1 MIALSDK
8 AWSPYVAGALIG
20 LLQIPAFLLM
30 DTGLGASSSFV
41 KAAGHAALIFDPMA
55 VDGSYFSKYITSS
68 KYVWQSALVIG
79 IALGAFLSMRLS
91 SARREH
97 ISPVWREAMGVSSP
111 LSRYGLAFL
120 GGFIL
125 LFGARLA
132 GGCTSGHGLTGLA
145 QLAVSSSIV
154 VPSIFAGG
162 IAAAFIFTRR
172 F

>member
-1 MIALSDK
+1 MVSLSDK
-8 AWSPYVAGALIG
+8 AWSPYFAGALIG
-20 LLQIPAFLLM
+20 LLQIPAFMLM
-30 DTGLGASSSFV
+30 DKGLGASSSFV
-41 KAAGHAALIFDPMA
+41 KAAGHAALMFDPTILEE
-55 VDGSYFSKYITSS
+55 SYFSKYVTSS
-68 KYVWQSALVIG
+68 KYVWQTALVIG

-91 SARREH
+91 NAKRQR

-111 LSRYGLAFL
+111 LSRYALAFL
-120 GGFIL
+120 GGVIL

-162 IAAAFIFTRR
+162 IATALIFTRR

>member
-1 MIALSDK
+1 MVSLSGK
-8 AWSPYVAGALIG
+8 AWSPYLAGAIIG

-41 KAAGHAALIFDPMA
+41 KIAGHLALLADAGAADA
-55 VDGSYFSKYITSS
+55 TYFTKYVTSS
-68 KYVWQSALVIG
+68 KYVWQTALVVG

-91 SARREH
+91 GAKRKPVSDVWQGAFGVTSA
-97 ISPVWREAMGVSSP
+97 G
-111 LSRYGLAFL
+111 SRYVMAFA

-132 GGCTSGHGLTGLA
+132 SGCTSGHGLTGMS
-145 QLAVSSSIV
+145 QLAVSSSV
-154 VPSIFAGG
+154 VVASIFAGG
-162 IAAAFIFTRR
+162 ITTALIFTRR

>member
-1 MIALSDK
+1 MSLMDRS
-8 AWSPYVAGALIG
+8 WSPYLAGIVIG

-41 KAAGHAALIFDPMA
+41 KTAGEIALVFDA
-55 VDGSYFSKYITSS
+55 DIAEGSYFSKYLTSS
-68 KYVWQSALVIG
+68 KYVWQSALVVG

-91 SARREH
+91 GARRASL
-97 ISPVWREAMGVSSP
+97 SPVWSRAFGVNSSGRRMAM
-111 LSRYGLAFL
+111 AFL

-132 GGCTSGHGLTGLA
+132 GGCTSGHGLTGLG
-145 QLAVSSSIV
+145 QLALSAMVV

-162 IAAAFIFTRR
+162 IASAFLLSRR

>member
-1 MIALSDK
+1 MISLSDK
-8 AWSPYVAGALIG
+8 VWSPYVAGALIG
-20 LLQIPAFLLM
+20 LLQIPAFMLM

-41 KAAGHAALIFDPMA
+41 KLAGHAALIFDPTVA
-55 VDGSYFSKYITSS
+55 DGSYFSKYVTSS
-68 KYVWQSALVIG
+68 KYVWQTALVIG

-91 SARREH
+91 NARRDR
-97 ISPVWREAMGVSSP
+97 ISPVWKEAMGVSSP
-111 LSRYGLAFL
+111 IARYVLAFL

-154 VPSIFAGG
+154 VLAIFAGG
-162 IAAAFIFTRR
+162 IATALALTRR

>member
-41 KAAGHAALIFDPMA
+41 KAAGHIALVFDA
-55 VDGSYFSKYITSS
+55 TAGDQSYFSKYITSS
-68 KYVWQSALVIG
+68 KYVWQSALVVG
-79 IALGAFLSMRLS
+79 IALGAFFSMRFS
-91 SARREH
+91 NARRQP
-97 ISPVWREAMGVSSP
+97 ISPVWKEAMGISSS
-111 LSRYGLAFL
+111 LSRYALAFL

-162 IAAAFIFTRR
+162 IATAFIFTRR

>member
-1 MIALSDK
+1 MISLSDK
-8 AWSPYVAGALIG
+8 VWSPYVAGALIG
-20 LLQIPAFLLM
+20 LLQIPAFMLM

-41 KAAGHAALIFDPMA
+41 KFAGHAALIFDPTVA
-55 VDGSYFSKYITSS
+55 DGSYFSKYITSS
-68 KYVWQSALVIG
+68 KYVWQTALVIG

-91 SARREH
+91 NARRDS
-97 ISPVWREAMGVSSP
+97 ISPVWKEAMGVSSP
-111 LSRYGLAFL
+111 IARYVLAFL

-154 VPSIFAGG
+154 VPAIFAGG
-162 IAAAFIFTRR
+162 IATALVFTRR